1 MVRELL
7 ATAGREDL
15 EDAATLLVSELVT
28 NALLHAG
35 TTIDVVAGLEQE
47 GLLVEVADGSLHLPV
62 PRRYATTSGTGRGL
76 RMLEQLVDDWG
87 VRRHN
92 DGKTVWFLLSDGDR
106 GLEGEAALLGFD
118 AEGFDLDAFEDDG
131 FDDAEP
137 VPTVQ
142 VELLNLPLLLHAA
155 WQEHAGALLRE
166 LLLSTLADEAD
177 VEPIQMHA
185 EATDA
190 LAILGEH
197 VPEAQVDLDRHE
209 LMRGA
214 TEPHVSLERLSVP
227 VPTASVTSFATLESA
242 ITAALELA
250 GRGLTLTPPTQPE
263 LQLFRSW
270 LCRQVLTQAEGS
282 PAVPWSAEG
291 DVPAEPS
298 FELDWDRRAV
308 DTAATG
314 LIAADDANRIL
325 AVSPPAVELLGYDD
339 PAELVGRRIVDIIP
353 ERYRQAHIAGFTLL
367 HTTGRKP
374 LLGRAVVVPAL
385 RRDGSEVVIRLFVE
399 ATRAGGGR
407 SVFVAEI
414 EQAPAS

>member
-15 EDAATLLVSELVT
+15 EDTAVLLVSELVT

-87 VRRHN
+87 VRRHH

-106 GLEGEAALLGFD
+106 LGGEDVLLGFD
-118 AEGFDLDAFEDDG
+118 AEGFALDAFEDDG
-131 FDDAEP
+131 FDDAAP
-137 VPTVQ
+137 VPTVH
-142 VELLNLPLLLHAA
+142 VELLNLPLLLHGA

-166 LLLSTLADEAD
+166 LLLSTLDDEAD

-197 VPEAQVDLDRHE
+197 VPAADVDLDRHE

-227 VPTASVTSFATLESA
+227 VPAASVASFATLDSA
-242 ITAALELA
+242 IVAALELA

-291 DVPAEPS
+291 DVPAEPA

-308 DTAATG
+308 EAAATG

-325 AVSPPAVELLGYDD
+325 AVSRPAVELLGYDD

-374 LLGRAVVVPAL
+374 LLGREVVVPAL
-385 RRDGSEVVIRLFVE
+385 RRDGNEVVVRLLVE

-414 EQAPAS
+414 GQAPAS